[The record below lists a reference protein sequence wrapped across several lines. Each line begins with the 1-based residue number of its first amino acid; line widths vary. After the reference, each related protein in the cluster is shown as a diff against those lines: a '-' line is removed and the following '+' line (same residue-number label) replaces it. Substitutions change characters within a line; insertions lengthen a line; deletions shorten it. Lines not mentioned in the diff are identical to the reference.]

1 LPQLLPQP
9 LPRRRRED
17 TAGVVT
23 ADVAVVGAG
32 VIGSSTAFELAKTG
46 LRVVVVDKLGGPGQG
61 STSASSAVIRFNYS
75 TWTGVATSWEAK
87 HCWEGWQD
95 HLGGIDDAGTA
106 RFRRVGKVFL
116 DVPIAPTERVLGLFD
131 RAGIPYERW
140 DADTLASRLPALDV
154 GRYWPPKPV
163 HSDAFWAESRDRL
176 GAVFTPDGGFVDDP
190 QLAAHNLAVA
200 AQRHGATFLFNRT
213 VTAVRRSAGRVSGLT
228 LAGGEH
234 VDAPVV
240 VNVAGPWSG
249 VLNELAEVGA
259 DWSVSTRPMRQ
270 EVHLVTAPAGFNG
283 DDDPGPVVADLDLGT
298 YFRGALGNGLVVGGT
313 EPACD
318 PLQWLAD
325 PDDAVLS
332 PTVEVFEAQ
341 VTRAARRL
349 PDLRVPGAP
358 KGVVG
363 VYDVTEDWTPVYD
376 RTELDGF
383 YVAIG
388 TSGNQFKN
396 APVCGRLMT
405 TLITEVENGA
415 DHDSR
420 PVSHRG
426 EHTGLVID
434 LGAFSRKRP
443 RNAESTGT
451 VMG

>member
-1 LPQLLPQP
+1 
-9 LPRRRRED
+9 
-17 TAGVVT
+17 VVT

-32 VIGSSTAFELAKTG
+32 VIGSSVAFELAKKG
-46 LRVVVVDKLGGPGQG
+46 LRVVVVDKLGGPGHG

-75 TWTGVATSWEAK
+75 TWAGVATSWEAK
-87 HCWEGWQD
+87 HCWDEWQD
-95 HLGGIDDAGTA
+95 HLGGADDAGMA

-116 DVPIAPTERVLGLFD
+116 DVPIAPAERVLGLFD
-131 RAGIPYERW
+131 RARIPYERL
-140 DADTLASRLPALDV
+140 DADALASRLPMLDV
-154 GRYWPPKPV
+154 GRYWPPKPI
-163 HSDAFWAESRDRL
+163 HDDAFWSESDDRL

-190 QLAAHNLAVA
+190 QLAAQNLAVA
-200 AQRHGATFLFNRT
+200 AQRRGATFLYNRQ
-213 VTAVRRSAGRVSGLT
+213 VTAVRRSASRVSGLT
-228 LAGGEH
+228 LAGGERI
-234 VDAPVV
+234 DAPVV

-249 VLNELAEVGA
+249 ALNKLAGVGA
-259 DWSVSTRPMRQ
+259 AWSVSTRPMRQ
-270 EVHLVTAPAGFNG
+270 EVHHVTAPAGFNAG
-283 DDDPGPVVADLDLGT
+283 GQPGPVVADLDLGI
-298 YFRGALGNGLVVGGT
+298 YFRGAPGDGLLVGGT
-313 EPACD
+313 EPECD

-325 PDDAVLS
+325 PDDALLS

-363 VYDVTEDWTPVYD
+363 VYDVTEDWTPIYD

-396 APVCGRLMT
+396 APVAGRLMA
-405 TLITEVENGA
+405 TLIQAVETGA
-415 DHDSR
+415 DHDAE
-420 PVSHRG
+420 PVSYCG
-426 EHTGLVID
+426 VHTGVDID
-434 LGAFSRKRP
+434 LGAFSRTRS